1 MNRQFLLSDFWVVP
15 ALTRFSFGHAPTHKF
30 LAQQFLHS
38 LCFSRVISSK
48 NGIFSIFVSF
58 NTFPIAYSLFATNL

>member
-30 LAQQFLHS
+30 LAQQFYTPYAS
-38 LCFSRVISSK
+38 QE
-48 NGIFSIFVSF
+48 
-58 NTFPIAYSLFATNL
+58 